1 MKQLRYKECNVLC
14 NLLAKNYRTPT
25 GYSDASNGKYFSGN
39 CNEEFLV
46 EIFLSKF
53 VFGQL

>member
-14 NLLAKNYRTPT
+14 NLLVKNYRTPT
-25 GYSDASNGKYFSGN
+25 GYSDASNEKYFSGN